1 MPIPMRFRFAF
12 PASAAVALAL
22 VAGVAGVPGVGTA
35 AEKVVDHWKDPAWK
49 TPLSNMYVVA
59 VRPSAERRVWWEDGF
74 VTGLA
79 RYHVRA
85 TASYKKYRDAPP
97 DTQQVIAEVRANG
110 YDGVLITSRLPDNT
124 TQTTTPT
131 TEMVSERRS
140 FTSIYPVVQT
150 EVQDS
155 RTVENT
161 VRSILVEVWASG
173 GGGRLVWIGTLRTNK
188 DVNYDKVR
196 KMASVE
202 LVDRLSKDGVLP
214 PLPPKP

>member
-12 PASAAVALAL
+12 PASAAVALGL
-22 VAGVAGVPGVGTA
+22 VAGAAGVGSA
-35 AEKVVDHWKDPAWK
+35 AEKVVSQWKDPAWK
-49 TPLSNMYVVA
+49 TPLANVYVVA
-59 VRPSAERRVWWEDGF
+59 VRPGAERRIWWEDGF
-74 VTGLA
+74 VTGLT

-110 YDGVLITSRLPDNT
+110 YDGLLITSRLPDAT

-131 TEMVSERRS
+131 TEMVYERRS

-161 VRSILVEVWASG
+161 VRSILVEVWATG
-173 GGGRLVWIGTLRTNK
+173 GGGRLVWTGVLRTNK
-188 DVNYDKVR
+188 DVNYDKVL
-196 KMASVE
+196 KVASVE